1 MTAARPAQRARSPD
15 GVAGPLDLATALD
28 EAIARLQAG
37 GSIDECLA
45 ALPEPATELRSLL
58 ETALLVQQLSVPLPP
73 PGARAR
79 VRARVMAAAEAR
91 LGRARRASRSAWRLQ
106 PLGAAMAASGAV
118 LLGGGVV
125 AASANALPGEPLY
138 PVKLAVEQAHV
149 AATDLQG
156 DPATRVELQHELAE
170 RRLAEAEALASQGR
184 PVPPGVVES
193 AVRHLEAAGRL
204 ATQLPAPERGTA
216 ERRLAEA
223 QAKQAQTLERVLKD
237 APPPA
242 QTPLARIVEQGRGAG
257 AGPAAPPGPG
267 QSGPR
272 GGAERASPAPAAA
285 ATAASE
291 PLPRREEGNEG
302 RGAAAGRPG
311 SLEGAVGRPAT
322 PSANRGASREEGSRG
337 NASRAG
343 DRSDETLTGGPQMAP
358 AGEHQG
364 EQEPR
369 EARDQV
375 GPGNPAGREARGQV
389 GPGQVDHGGQA
400 ARSTEGQVPVEAER
414 QRDRG
419 RSDGQSSAHEP
430 AVPVAVATE
439 TREQASHASQAG
451 DGDEPRSPGG
461 RSGGSERGS
470 TSGRGSS
477 NDPGPVM
484 FSPPVPASPAQDKPA
499 PGERTRGQRSDREAD
514 MSAPTTATGVP
525 TSTPTATPT
534 VPGRGKRG
542 GSDDRQDG
550 RG

>member
-45 ALPEPATELRSLL
+45 ALPELATELRSLL

-73 PGARAR
+73 PGAKAR

-91 LGRARRASRSAWRLQ
+91 LGRAHRASRLQ
-106 PLGAAMAASGAV
+106 PLGAAVAASGAV

-156 DPATRVELQHELAE
+156 DPATRVELQNELAE

-257 AGPAAPPGPG
+257 AGPAASSGPG

-272 GGAERASPAPAAA
+272 GGAERASPTPAAVVT
-285 ATAASE
+285 ATSE
-291 PLPRREEGNEG
+291 PLPRREGQ
-302 RGAAAGRPG
+302 GAAAGRAG
-311 SLEGAVGRPAT
+311 SPESAGSRPAT
-322 PSANRGASREEGSRG
+322 PPANRGASRDGGGQG
-337 NASRAG
+337 NEPRSSG
-343 DRSDETLTGGPQMAP
+343 RSDEMLTGGPQMAP

-364 EQEPR
+364 AQEPR
-369 EARDQV
+369 EGRDQA
-375 GPGNPAGREARGQV
+375 GPGNPRVREGQDQA
-389 GPGQVDHGGQA
+389 GPGQADHGGQA
-400 ARSTEGQVPVEAER
+400 ARSTESQVPVEAER
-414 QRDRG
+414 PRDRG
-419 RSDGQSSAHEP
+419 RSDDQSSAHEP
-430 AVPVAVATE
+430 AVSVAVATE
-439 TREQASHASQAG
+439 TRDQASHASQTS

-461 RSGGSERGS
+461 KGGGNERGS
-470 TSGRGSS
+470 ASGRGSS
-477 NDPGPVM
+477 NDPAPVALL
-484 FSPPVPASPAQDKPA
+484 PPVPVSPAQDKPE
-499 PGERTRGQRSDREAD
+499 PGERTRGQRSDREAGL
-514 MSAPTTATGVP
+514 SAPATATGAS